1 MPKQI
6 YDAQTILSM
15 LDRAERVIVVKRKD
29 SAKLKLR
36 VGKYLYTYSA
46 TPDEVDT
53 MISSVKDK
61 SRVVNY

>member
-6 YDAQTILSM
+6 FDAQTILSM
-15 LDRAERVIVVKRKD
+15 LDKAEKVVVVKRKE

-36 VGKYLYTYSA
+36 VGKYLYTYA
-46 TPDEVDT
+46 AAPDEVDKLV
-53 MISSVKDK
+53 SSVKDK

>member
-1 MPKQI
+1 MVII
-6 YDAQTILSM
+6 YLMTL
-15 LDRAERVIVVKRKD
+15 KD

-53 MISSVKDK
+53 MVSSVKDK
-61 SRVVNY
+61 SRIVNY